1 MRSYITD
8 IINLFDKYVA
18 FNSCNGTYILLYYAT
33 FIVFK
38 TEHDFLNTY
47 YTIWIIVDVDIFI
60 YYIIAV
66 INFIRIYKY
75 IYII

>member
-60 YYIIAV
+60 YI
-66 INFIRIYKY
+66 
-75 IYII
+75 